1 MNGTRREKK
10 MRKYRVQYQN
20 HLGFVETLTVKAANM
35 HEATQEFM
43 TELFMHSM
51 YTEQEREQCRIVQI
65 TELMEAE

>member
-1 MNGTRREKK
+1 MAD
-10 MRKYRVQYQN
+10 RKYKINYQTP
-20 HLGFVETLTVKAANM
+20 LGYIETMTVTASSV
-35 HEATQEFM
+35 HEATQQFV